1 MAGVIVEAVNR
12 GSQAASRVSPG
23 WQVLSVNGIPVATVD
38 DVSKALAN
46 ASNRSERAVRVTFAT
61 YGALYVSEI
70 DANLP
75 ENFTSTFTPSA
86 RVQTLCFAYQ
96 GATSSPTP
104 ATRPPSSRPRTPRRP
119 LRQRPPLLRAGL
131 PWS

>member
-1 MAGVIVEAVNR
+1 MAGVIVEAVDR

-61 YGALYVSEI
+61 YGALYVSE
-70 DANLP
+70 LP

-104 ATRPPSSRPRTPRRP
+104 AIRPPSSRPRTPRRP

>member
-1 MAGVIVEAVNR
+1 MAGVIVEAVDR

-61 YGALYVSEI
+61 YGALYVSEP
-70 DANLP
+70 P

>member
-1 MAGVIVEAVNR
+1 MAGVIVEAVDR

-61 YGALYVSEI
+61 YGALYASE
-70 DANLP
+70 LP